1 QVDDTVVA
9 AGPCVDD
16 PVGPGLDRDGVG
28 PSLPPVGTGR
38 LRDAVGPGV
47 DPPAPG
53 AVVAGWPGCE
63 RAAPQSE
70 SDAEGGGPGAGPR
83 IPQRAGGAALPEAGL
98 ALGLEDAVRAGQD
111 VTRVDGEVGADDGD
125 GRAGEGPAVVEGEDA
140 ATDGGGGSAPGP
152 GHEEHLA

>member
-1 QVDDTVVA
+1 
-9 AGPCVDD
+9 
-16 PVGPGLDRDGVG
+16 
-28 PSLPPVGTGR
+28 
-38 LRDAVGPGV
+38 
-47 DPPAPG
+47 
-53 AVVAGWPGCE
+53 
-63 RAAPQSE
+63 
-70 SDAEGGGPGAGPR
+70 PR

-152 GHEEHLA
+152 GHEEHLARVDLTEVDVVAPRELEKRDAERDAAAIAR